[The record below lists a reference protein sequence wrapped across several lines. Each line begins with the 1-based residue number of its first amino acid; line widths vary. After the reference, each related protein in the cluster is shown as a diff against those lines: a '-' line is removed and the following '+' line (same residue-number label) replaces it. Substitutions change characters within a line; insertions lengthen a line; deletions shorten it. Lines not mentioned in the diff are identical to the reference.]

1 MDAHRL
7 TETGKRLY
15 KRRKEAEERSFADV
29 KELHGHRYIRFPEC
43 GEGAGSG
50 VAGGGLPE
58 HGEDGAPAG
67 APSALLGEAILLFKN
82 RLGTLPSR
90 LLLQSVFQYVRAK
103 SGKDKP
109 RLQKKT
115 GFVRSLKGRE
125 PRFLLVACYF
135 YFAGLTVFRPS
146 ASHSCM
152 PPRYHLILSA
162 G

>member
-67 APSALLGEAILLFKN
+67 APSALLGEQSCC
-82 RLGTLPSR
+82 SR
-90 LLLQSVFQYVRAK
+90 TAWVLYQVGYCYSRYFSTSERN
-103 SGKDKP
+103 P
-109 RLQKKT
+109 EKT
-115 GFVRSLKGRE
+115 NPAFRKR
-125 PRFLLVACYF
+125 R
-135 YFAGLTVFRPS
+135 GLS
-146 ASHSCM
+146 EA
-152 PPRYHLILSA
+152 
-162 G
+162 